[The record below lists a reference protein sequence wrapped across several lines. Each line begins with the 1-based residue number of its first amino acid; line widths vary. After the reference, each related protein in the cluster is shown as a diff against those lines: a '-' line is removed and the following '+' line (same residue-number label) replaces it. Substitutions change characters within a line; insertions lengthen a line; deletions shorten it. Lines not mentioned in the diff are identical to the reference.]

1 MTEWG
6 QAHDRMG
13 KKNNQEF
20 SVMESKGK
28 MWKEDRKGAKITGK
42 TEKSDGKQR
51 ALETIQKVGTI
62 WGRDDTKK
70 GEESKRDSEKWKI
83 KCARSREEV
92 LPSVCLMCVGSAL

>member
-1 MTEWG
+1 
-6 QAHDRMG
+6 MG

-62 WGRDDTKK
+62 
-70 GEESKRDSEKWKI
+70 
-83 KCARSREEV
+83 
-92 LPSVCLMCVGSAL
+92 